1 MGSTQCWPPNF
12 QTICERVQP
21 ASLRVRLIARF
32 AVLESSGGGMSPL
45 ILSHTPSES
54 LLGFWCR
61 HRDVLPFLHWAFMRR
76 AHVKATR
83 GRGLLTTARA
93 CTGQKAS
100 RRVLSSSSLCYW
112 LSLAI
117 CTIEV
122 GLPALQA
129 SSNVFHKI
137 SRVCEFDRRREF
149 AMGPTQCW
157 PPIYAAICPRVQS
170 VSPRARQS
178 LCEAGELEKYW
189 SCSGDSRRS
198 LILHYTS
205 HTPHTHTH
213 SCRVFTRKQANAE
226 TCALCLCHQSESA
239 IAGQRPLGGDR
250 VVSRVFTRERRGE
263 EQTHSWGGADEWWVM
278 TMSSAFVARE
288 ATCTSTAST
297 RTRAARCSGSS
308 ASTRRSPT

>member
-149 AMGPTQCW
+149 AMEPTQCW

-170 VSPRARQS
+170 VSPRACQS

-205 HTPHTHTH
+205 HTPHTHIH
-213 SCRVFTRKQANAE
+213 AECSRESKQMQRHALSASVINRSRRSLGSDRSEE
-226 TCALCLCHQSESA
+226 TESSLECLLASDEERSRHILGVALMS
-239 IAGQRPLGGDR
+239 D
-250 VVSRVFTRERRGE
+250 
-263 EQTHSWGGADEWWVM
+263 DWWVM
-278 TMSSAFVARE
+278 TRDENKCWSLNQHLLMVNRLKMLIFD
-288 ATCTSTAST
+288 
-297 RTRAARCSGSS
+297 
-308 ASTRRSPT
+308 